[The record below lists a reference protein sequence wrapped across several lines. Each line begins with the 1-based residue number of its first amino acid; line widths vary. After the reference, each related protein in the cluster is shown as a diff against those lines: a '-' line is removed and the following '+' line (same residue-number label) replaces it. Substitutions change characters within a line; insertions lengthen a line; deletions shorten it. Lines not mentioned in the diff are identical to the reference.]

1 MIIASE
7 IGDKT
12 FLIAAILSMRH
23 PRLVVFAGAFSSL
36 VVMSILSAAMGH
48 VLPTLIDRRWTQLA
62 AAVLFLVFGLKMLK
76 EGRDMQG
83 GSDKIQ
89 EEMREVEEEIALKD
103 AEGASSNL
111 AALESGAGSGQ
122 VDTAG
127 TSPGKVKF
135 KEQQVQVAN
144 DLGEGAK
151 NFASLFLGPVFIQA
165 FILTF
170 LGEWGDRSQI
180 ATIALAAAHVR
191 LVTTSKRIPAHLSL
205 VQLQNV
211 YVITIGTVVGHSCCT
226 ALAVLG
232 GRWLSTKIS
241 IKHGLSPFQSAP
253 KPHSLTI
260 YSNARRSSSL
270 HPFRPHLLPRSIYF
284 CGSGSLSRS
293 YSPCTRRVALSTPS
307 NEIIALAPHIP

>member
-48 VLPTLIDRRWTQLA
+48 VLPTLIARRWTQFA

-76 EGRDMQG
+76 EGREMQG
-83 GSDKIQ
+83 GSEKIQ
-89 EEMREVEEEIALKD
+89 EELREVEEEIAMKD
-103 AEGASSNL
+103 VEGGSSTL
-111 AALESGAGSGQ
+111 TALEGGVGSGH
-122 VDTAG
+122 VHTG
-127 TSPGKVKF
+127 STSSPSKVKF
-135 KEQQVQVAN
+135 KEQQLQVAN
-144 DLGEGAK
+144 DIGAGAK
-151 NFASLFLGPVFIQA
+151 NFASLFFGPVFIQA

-191 LVTTSKRIPAHLSL
+191 LVTTFRERGPLLIDRH

-226 ALAVLG
+226 ALAVIG

-241 IKHGLSPFQSAP
+241 IKHGGSLIQSTP
-253 KPHSLTI
+253 KPLSL
-260 YSNARRSSSL
+260 
-270 HPFRPHLLPRSIYF
+270 
-284 CGSGSLSRS
+284 
-293 YSPCTRRVALSTPS
+293 
-307 NEIIALAPHIP
+307 

>member
-1 MIIASE
+1 MIIISE

-23 PRLVVFAGAFSSL
+23 PRSVVFAGAFSSL

-48 VLPTLIDRRWTQLA
+48 VLPTLIARRWTQLA

-76 EGRDMQG
+76 EGREMQG

-103 AEGASSNL
+103 VEGGSSNL
-111 AALESGAGSGQ
+111 AALERGAGSG
-122 VDTAG
+122 DAHTDA
-127 TSPGKVKF
+127 TSTPDKVRF
-135 KEQQVQVAN
+135 KEQQLQVAN
-144 DLGEGAK
+144 DIGEGAK
-151 NFASLFLGPVFIQA
+151 NFASLFFGPVFIQA

-191 LVTTSKRIPAHLSL
+191 PVTTSRERGHLL
-205 VQLQNV
+205 ICRHVQLQNV

-226 ALAVLG
+226 AVAVLG

-241 IKHGLSPFQSAP
+241 IKHGASLLQFTPAPF
-253 KPHSLTI
+253 SLTI
-260 YSNARRSSSL
+260 FSNARRSSSL
-270 HPFRPHLLPRSIYF
+270 HPLRPYLLPRSIHL
-284 CGSGSLSRS
+284 CRSRSLSRS
-293 YSPCTRRVALSTPS
+293 DSPFARRVAL
-307 NEIIALAPHIP
+307 

>member
-1 MIIASE
+1 MSSISEGESSTSALWQAFAMIIASE

-23 PRLVVFAGAFSSL
+23 PRLVVFAGSFSSL

-48 VLPTLIDRRWTQLA
+48 VLPTLIARRWTQFA

-83 GSDKIQ
+83 GSEKIQ
-89 EEMREVEEEIALKD
+89 EEMREVEEEIAMKD
-103 AEGASSNL
+103 VEGGSGNL
-111 AALESGAGSGQ
+111 AALESGAGSGH
-122 VDTAG
+122 VHTG
-127 TSPGKVKF
+127 STLTPSKIKF
-135 KEQQVQVAN
+135 KEQQLQVAN
-144 DLGEGAK
+144 DIGEGAK
-151 NFASLFLGPVFIQA
+151 NFASLFFGPVFIQA

-191 LVTTSKRIPAHLSL
+191 LFITFRERGPLLIGRHVE
-205 VQLQNV
+205 LQNV

-241 IKHGLSPFQSAP
+241 IKHGASLIQFTP
-253 KPHSLTI
+253 KPFSLTI
-260 YSNARRSSSL
+260 YSNTWGCSSL
-270 HPFRPHLLPRSIYF
+270 HPLRPYLLPRSIYL
-284 CGSGSLSRS
+284 CRS
-293 YSPCTRRVALSTPS
+293 
-307 NEIIALAPHIP
+307 

>member
-36 VVMSILSAAMGH
+36 LVMSVLSAAMGH
-48 VLPTLIDRRWTQLA
+48 VLPTLIARRWTQLA

-76 EGRDMQG
+76 EGREMQG
-83 GSDKIQ
+83 GSEKIQ
-89 EEMREVEEEIALKD
+89 EELREVEEEIALKD
-103 AEGASSNL
+103 VEGGGRNL
-111 AALESGAGSGQ
+111 AALESGRVHTGGPP
-122 VDTAG
+122 T
-127 TSPGKVKF
+127 PKF
-135 KEQQVQVAN
+135 KEQVGK

-151 NFASLFLGPVFIQA
+151 NIASLFFGPVFLQA

-191 LVTTSKRIPAHLSL
+191 MSCDYPQDNPAHLRP

-211 YVITIGTVVGHSCCT
+211 YVVTVGTVIGHSCCT
-226 ALAVLG
+226 ALAVIG

-241 IKHGLSPFQSAP
+241 IKHGVSLIPV
-253 KPHSLTI
+253 HSQT
-260 YSNARRSSSL
+260 RS
-270 HPFRPHLLPRSIYF
+270 H
-284 CGSGSLSRS
+284 
-293 YSPCTRRVALSTPS
+293 
-307 NEIIALAPHIP
+307 

>member
-1 MIIASE
+1 LNQRVQPSQKMSSIGEGESSTSALWQSFAMIIVSE

-36 VVMSILSAAMGH
+36 LVMSVLSAAMGH
-48 VLPTLIDRRWTQLA
+48 VLPTLISRRWTQLA

-76 EGRDMQG
+76 EGREMQG
-83 GSDKIQ
+83 GNEKIQ
-89 EEMREVEEEIALKD
+89 EELREVEEEIALKD
-103 AEGASSNL
+103 VEGGSRNL
-111 AALESGAGSGQ
+111 TALEGGQ
-122 VDTAG
+122 VHTG
-127 TSPGKVKF
+127 GSSTPKS
-135 KEQQVQVAN
+135 KEQLGN

-151 NFASLFLGPVFIQA
+151 NIASLFLGPVFLQA

-191 LVTTSKRIPAHLSL
+191 RLTNPEGPCSSPPVR
-205 VQLQNV
+205 LQNV
-211 YVITIGTVVGHSCCT
+211 YVVTIGTVVGHSCCT

-241 IKHGLSPFQSAP
+241 IKHGMSLIRSTL
-253 KPHSLTI
+253 KPPSLTI
-260 YSNARRSSSL
+260 RSNAWRSGPL
-270 HPFRPHLLPRSIYF
+270 HPLRPYLLPRSNNL
-284 CGSGSLSRS
+284 C
-293 YSPCTRRVALSTPS
+293 
-307 NEIIALAPHIP
+307 